1 MRKSDAPSKDSVESI
16 AGTIVEAWRDRHA
29 GDLARQVAAAKICM
43 RTSGAGDTF
52 QMEKMELLD
61 GALELVQSARPE
73 QVEAAIKVLEHLAQG
88 VMPKLRWR
96 SRRA

>member
-1 MRKSDAPSKDSVESI
+1 MRHSGIASKNTVETI

-29 GDLARQVAAAKICM
+29 GDLAKQVLEAKTCI
-43 RTSGAGDTF
+43 RSSVAGDTF

-61 GALELVQSARPE
+61 GALELVQSTRPD
-73 QVEAAIKVLEHLAQG
+73 QVEAAINVLKHLAQP
-88 VMPKLRWR
+88 VMPKVRR